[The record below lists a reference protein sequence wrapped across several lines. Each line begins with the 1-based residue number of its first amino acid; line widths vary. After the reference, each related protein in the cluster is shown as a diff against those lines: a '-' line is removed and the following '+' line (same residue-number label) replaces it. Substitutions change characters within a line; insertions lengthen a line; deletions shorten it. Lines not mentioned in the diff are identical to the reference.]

1 VAHAARGASLRRLV
15 TTMHRTLTALVLLGS
30 YATAQQPDAPHVPPV
45 ATGAFGIGLTTQ
57 YFFRGLLQ
65 ENQGI
70 IAQPW
75 IELGY
80 ALYEA
85 DADDGLRDLGLTF
98 GLWNSLHDGPTG
110 GAGGIWA
117 ESDFDISLAA
127 KVDERWKVGAT
138 YTAYSSPNDSLLVK
152 PVQELA
158 FSVGLD
164 DRGML
169 VDDVDSGLR
178 PTVLIA
184 FELSGQRDFG
194 NDRGVYLQA
203 GIEPT
208 FGIGQLG
215 DLPLTL
221 EVPVTAGFSLG
232 DYYEEVGGGNDEFF
246 GFLDVGAEISAPLSF
261 MPARLGPWTGM
272 VGLHWLLLG
281 DNTEERNNG
290 DTTELI
296 LSVGMET
303 IF

>member
-1 VAHAARGASLRRLV
+1 MHKLVACLLLAPAALAQTPDEPMKAPAV
-15 TTMHRTLTALVLLGS
+15 APTAK
-30 YATAQQPDAPHVPPV
+30 
-45 ATGAFGIGLTTQ
+45 GAFGIGLTSQ
-57 YFFRGLLQ
+57 WFFRGLQQ

-70 IAQPW
+70 IVQPW
-75 IELGY
+75 FRLGY
-80 ALYEA
+80 DLYEGT
-85 DADDGLRDLGLTF
+85 DTLRDLDVSF

-110 GAGGIWA
+110 GAGGVWA
-117 ESDFDISLAA
+117 ESDFDITLTGRL
-127 KVDERWKVGAT
+127 DERWKVGAT
-138 YTAYSSPNDSLLVK
+138 YTAYSSPNGALLPK

-178 PTVLIA
+178 PSLLIA

-194 NDRGVYLQA
+194 NDRGIYLQP

-208 FGIGQLG
+208 FRIGELG
-215 DLPLTL
+215 QMPLTL

-232 DYYEEVGGGNDEFF
+232 DYYEELGGGNDEFF

-261 MPARLGPWTGM
+261 MPARLGPWTG
-272 VGLHWLLLG
+272 VLGLHWLLLG

-296 LSVGMET
+296 LSFAMET
-303 IF
+303 VF